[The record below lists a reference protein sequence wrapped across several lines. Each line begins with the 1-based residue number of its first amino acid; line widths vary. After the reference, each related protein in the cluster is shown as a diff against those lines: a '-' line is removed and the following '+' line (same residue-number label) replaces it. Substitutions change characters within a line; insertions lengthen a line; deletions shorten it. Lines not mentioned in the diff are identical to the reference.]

1 MSTVTWQAWKGL
13 GKVGTLAVVTCVA
26 TAVQVLLACV
36 HTTACTQENDLTAA
50 RSVHGLLRPWHLCSG
65 TSTDM
70 GWSQA
75 PLEGFYPQ
83 LQQDSRTQ
91 GWPRRGRRW

>member
-1 MSTVTWQAWKGL
+1 MSMVTWQAWKGL

-50 RSVHGLLRPWHLCSG
+50 LSVHGLLRPWHPCSG

-83 LQQDSRTQ
+83 QQQDSRTQ